1 MVSVIVSAGR
11 TDKYSTLRL
20 LSVQIHTDIRTLRV
34 SSMGGTFVP
43 WYFRS
48 L

>member
-20 LSVQIHTDIRTLRV
+20 LSVQIHTDIRTLRL
-34 SSMGGTFVP
+34 VP
-43 WYFRS
+43 YCIRNYAT
-48 L
+48 